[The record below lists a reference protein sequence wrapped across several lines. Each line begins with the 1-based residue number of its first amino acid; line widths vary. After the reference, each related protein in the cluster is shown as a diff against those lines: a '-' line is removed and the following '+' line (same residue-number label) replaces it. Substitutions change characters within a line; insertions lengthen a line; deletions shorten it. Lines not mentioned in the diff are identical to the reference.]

1 MFLFCLPFAPSYNLL
16 THFSSPVVWEKKNEK
31 RIDEMRV
38 VFFLSPFLF
47 PFPLFLFLFLPI
59 RFPVPPPSLSFLISS
74 SLCFLKQ
81 VHICSSF
88 NEANGG
94 FEEITF
100 SRFPNSPLLR
110 HFFINIDRLSDQR
123 FTLSF
128 FLSFLSFFLSFFF
141 FFFIE

>member
-1 MFLFCLPFAPSYNLL
+1 
-16 THFSSPVVWEKKNEK
+16 
-31 RIDEMRV
+31 MRV

-59 RFPVPPPSLSFLISS
+59 CFPVPPSLSFLISS

-88 NEANGG
+88 DEANGG

-100 SRFPNSPLLR
+100 SRWV
-110 HFFINIDRLSDQR
+110 
-123 FTLSF
+123 
-128 FLSFLSFFLSFFF
+128 
-141 FFFIE
+141 